1 MNRPFK
7 RLIAQ
12 EAFVIGHA
20 WHPRLNSFH
29 AHGVFLEEKTP
40 DPENASAQ
48 RFRATGHN
56 IDWPPSGLQ
65 PLYRLQHIRGFERS
79 GRQVSV
85 VTPKSRGL
93 RRTCFHSGPDGTS
106 SFKFIRSLLRF

>member
-56 IDWPPSGLQ
+56 IDWP
-65 PLYRLQHIRGFERS
+65 RLGYNRCIVYSTSEALS
-79 GRQVSV
+79 DPVGRF
-85 VTPKSRGL
+85 L
-93 RRTCFHSGPDGTS
+93 W
-106 SFKFIRSLLRF
+106 